1 VELTLA
7 EIKAKIAELQD
18 AAVEIRKIGIQK
30 IVDLIHQVAA
40 DNEVHP
46 THVLADIKKE
56 MGEPLEQPTQP
67 VQKKGRRMG
76 KPSQKAPLQA
86 KLKEA
91 GIGYGANFSVAQL
104 KELVEK
110 HNL

>member
-1 VELTLA
+1 MELTLA

-18 AAVEIRKIGIQK
+18 AAVEIRKGGIQK
-30 IVDLIHQVAA
+30 IVDLIHQVAS

-46 THVLADIKKE
+46 THVLADIKRE
-56 MGEPLEQPTQP
+56 IGEPPVATTQP
-67 VQKKGRRMG
+67 VQKTGRRMG

-91 GIGYGANFSVAQL
+91 GVSYGANFSVAQL

>member
-1 VELTLA
+1 MELTLA

-18 AAVEIRKIGIQK
+18 AAVEIRKSSIQK
-30 IVDLIHQVAA
+30 IVDLIHQVAS

-46 THVLADIKKE
+46 TNVLADIKKE
-56 MGEPLEQPTQP
+56 MGEPVVPATQP
-67 VQKKGRRMG
+67 VQKTGRKMG

-91 GIGYGANFSVAQL
+91 GISYGANFSVAQL

>member
-1 VELTLA
+1 MELTLA

-18 AAVEIRKIGIQK
+18 AAVEIRKSSIQK
-30 IVDLIHQVAA
+30 IVDLIHQVAS

-56 MGEPLEQPTQP
+56 MGEPVVPATQP
-67 VQKKGRRMG
+67 VQKTGRKMG

-91 GIGYGANFSVAQL
+91 GISCGANFSVARL

>member
-18 AAVEIRKIGIQK
+18 AAVEIRKSGIQK

-56 MGEPLEQPTQP
+56 IGEPLEQPTQP
-67 VQKKGRRMG
+67 VQKTGRRMG

-91 GIGYGANFSVAQL
+91 GISYGANFNVAQL

>member
-1 VELTLA
+1 MELTLA
-7 EIKAKIAELQD
+7 EIKAQIASLQN
-18 AAVEIRKIGIQK
+18 AALEIRKSSIK
-30 IVDLIHQVAA
+30 KVVDLIHQVAA
-40 DNEVHP
+40 DNEADP
-46 THVLADIKKE
+46 AHVLADVKKE
-56 MGEPLEQPTQP
+56 MGEPVVQATQP
-67 VQKKGRRMG
+67 VQKTGRRMG

-91 GIGYGANFSVAQL
+91 CISYGANFSVAQL